1 MRNPDQYLIIDPK
14 SQDKVEQQIKRQ
26 VSLFTRNTNVRKT
39 DIVSMD
45 KFTDMIKLE
54 REFGKLHLGHDP
66 LPQDVPSGDKKQG
79 DPLWL
84 KLMEV
89 LTFSPQKMA
98 RLKELID

>member
-1 MRNPDQYLIIDPK
+1 MRNPDQYLIVDPK
-14 SQDKVEQQIKRQ
+14 SDDKKESQIKRQ
-26 VSLFTRNTNVRKT
+26 VTHFTKNTNIGKT

-66 LPQDVPSGDKKQG
+66 LPQDMPQCDKKKPN
-79 DPLWL
+79 PLWQ

-89 LTFSPQKMA
+89 LTFSPQKMT
-98 RLKELID
+98 RFKELID